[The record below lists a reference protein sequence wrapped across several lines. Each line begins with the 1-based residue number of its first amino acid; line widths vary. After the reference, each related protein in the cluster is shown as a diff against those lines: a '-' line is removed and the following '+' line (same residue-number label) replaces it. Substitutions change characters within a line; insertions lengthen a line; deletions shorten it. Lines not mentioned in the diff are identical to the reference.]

1 MGIIYIERA
10 GSFKWK
16 IIFVSKYICW
26 ILWWYLICVW
36 YHLIIIW
43 HIKEHC
49 CELLL
54 LVVFIFGNKA
64 STACLIGG
72 LSIKKVTTTYDIISD
87 MVTSGS
93 DLDSTANTGL
103 PWPFTIL
110 SLSPQFQRYFV
121 RIYLKNNI
129 NISMKMIM
137 FAKYIQMKDIDNIEQ
152 KIRLQ
157 FPWKV
162 AQL

>member
-36 YHLIIIW
+36 YYLIIIW

-54 LVVFIFGNKA
+54 LVLFIFGNKA
-64 STACLIGG
+64 STTCLIGS
-72 LSIKKVTTTYDIISD
+72 LSIKKSINSIWYHIR
-87 MVTSGS
+87 S
-93 DLDSTANTGL
+93 DLDTTAKTGL

-110 SLSPQFQRYFV
+110 SLSFQFQCYFV
-121 RIYLKNNI
+121 HIYLKNNI

-137 FAKYIQMKDIDNIEQ
+137 FVKYIQMKDIDNIEQ

-157 FPWKV
+157 FHEK
-162 AQL
+162 

>member
-72 LSIKKVTTTYDIISD
+72 LSIKKS
-87 MVTSGS
+87 
-93 DLDSTANTGL
+93 N
-103 PWPFTIL
+103 
-110 SLSPQFQRYFV
+110 
-121 RIYLKNNI
+121 NNI
-129 NISMKMIM
+129 WYHIRYGYQWIWSRQYCKDRFALTFSYIVIIHPISAL
-137 FAKYIQMKDIDNIEQ
+137 FRTYLSQ
-152 KIRLQ
+152 KQ
-157 FPWKV
+157 H
-162 AQL
+162 